1 MEHEIIVWLNSD
13 QDYSTGLLLHDRY
26 YKNPNLGRILRVGG
40 ANTNNRRTLAY
51 ELGKIVKHLAVSI
64 NTPALMKPPFEQE
77 IPKAEK
83 PQPSEVI
90 NIEKLRADQ
99 KMIYKM
105 LDNLHAVLPFREI
118 KERKEIAFQIL
129 DLDDRLK
136 EITQRIM
143 HFEKHGVIL
152 PEPSIGQFK
161 NVSDMDTAELFK
173 RQNNVRTKISQYKRL
188 VADLQALK
196 KRCRNQELLDKY
208 KLELDDINKRLAQ

>member
-1 MEHEIIVWLNSD
+1 MDHKIIVWLNSD
-13 QDYSTGLLLHDRY
+13 QDYHTGLLLHNRY
-26 YKNPNLGRILRVGG
+26 CKNPNLGRILRVGG
-40 ANTNNRRTLAY
+40 ANTNNRKTLAY

-64 NTPALMKPPFEQE
+64 STPALVKPPIEQE
-77 IPKAEK
+77 IPKAEN
-83 PQPSEVI
+83 PQPAEVI
-90 NIEKLRADQ
+90 SIDTIRADQ

-105 LDNLHAVLPFREI
+105 LDNLHAILPYREI

-152 PEPSIGQFK
+152 PEPANSQPK
-161 NVSDMDTAELFK
+161 KVSEMDTAELFH

-188 VADLQALK
+188 VTDSQALK
-196 KRCRNQELLDKY
+196 KRSRNQELLDKY
-208 KLELDDINKRLAQ
+208 QLELDDINKRLGQ